1 MKITGILVN
10 NQNHNDTLVVTNT
23 KVFNLGRL
31 PKPTEKARGYVPTR
45 HNDLNVKGDG
55 MVSKEHCF
63 IEAFRGEAWV
73 HDLSSRNGTW
83 VNGVNV
89 VREDG
94 INYARLDDL
103 ASLTIGNTSYTYYQ
117 TFWGGEQIPDPA
129 YDNTVLERLMR

>member
-31 PKPTEKARGYVPTR
+31 PKPTEKANGYVPTR

-73 HDLSSRNGTW
+73 QDLTSTNSTCLNAL
-83 VNGVNV
+83 NV
-89 VREDG
+89 VKHKA

>member
-1 MKITGILVN
+1 MKITGILIN
-10 NQNHNDTLVVTNT
+10 NQDHNDTLVVTNT

-31 PKPTEKARGYVPTR
+31 PKPSEKARGYVSTR
-45 HNDLNVKGDG
+45 PNDLNVRGDG

-63 IEAFRGEAWV
+63 IEAFRGEAWI
-73 HDLSSRNGTW
+73 HDLSSTNGTW

-103 ASLTIGNTSYTYYQ
+103 ASLTIGNTSYTYYC
-117 TFWGGEQIPDPA
+117 TFWGGGQIPDPA